1 MTPVQL
7 DQRTAR
13 LIVQRAMQIL
23 SYSVNVMNAQG
34 VIIASGDPQRVN
46 QRHEGAVLALTENR
60 IVEIDEA
67 TAPR

>member
-34 VIIASGDPQRVN
+34 V
-46 QRHEGAVLALTENR
+46 
-60 IVEIDEA
+60 
-67 TAPR
+67 